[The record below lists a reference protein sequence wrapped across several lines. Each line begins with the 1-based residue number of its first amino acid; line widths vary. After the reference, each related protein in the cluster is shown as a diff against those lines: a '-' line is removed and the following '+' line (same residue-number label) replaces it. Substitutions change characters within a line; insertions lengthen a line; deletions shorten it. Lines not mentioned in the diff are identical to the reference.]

1 LYFLGERFT
10 LVNVDNI
17 GASGY
22 MILITIFRVQKVLAA
37 RQKVRSMK
45 MRKLK
50 FLSHYR

>member
-1 LYFLGERFT
+1 MYFLGERFT

-17 GASGY
+17 GASN
-22 MILITIFRVQKVLAA
+22 LITIFRVQKVLAA
-37 RQKVRSMK
+37 RKKVRSMK